1 MSSKRTKVMVRV
13 VADGIQVGNKW
24 WHNGDVLTVT
34 EKKAKELLETGS
46 VEKA

>member
-1 MSSKRTKVMVRV
+1 MAAKRTKVMVRV
-13 VADGIQVGNKW
+13 VADGVQVGNKW

-34 EKKAKELLETGS
+34 EKKARELLRAGT